1 MKYEYVRYHETTKG
15 YTRSNE
21 ELAYKTCE
29 RLTTS
34 CFMEGFKEVQTSAKV
49 TIQMIAQ
56 NQSQSHRATTCAST
70 SGICLRLLL
79 ERQED

>member
-29 RLTTS
+29 RHTTS
-34 CFMEGFKEVQTSAKV
+34 CFMEGFKEVRKV

-70 SGICLRLLL
+70 SGICLLLLL